1 MVRIP
6 SRNVPKNLRVLPGEE
21 CNTTPRGNSRITTQ
35 SWFCHSGVEQMPT
48 TAQRY
53 RDNFRRLFAQFLK
66 RWLSQLPQDGWT
78 GTSKE
83 LFYEMESKRRAGDAV
98 PAPNALANE
107 IAALAPLLTE
117 AGFTMRA
124 HRTASARLLVIELA
138 NKVE

>member
-1 MVRIP
+1 
-6 SRNVPKNLRVLPGEE
+6 
-21 CNTTPRGNSRITTQ
+21 
-35 SWFCHSGVEQMPT
+35 MPT